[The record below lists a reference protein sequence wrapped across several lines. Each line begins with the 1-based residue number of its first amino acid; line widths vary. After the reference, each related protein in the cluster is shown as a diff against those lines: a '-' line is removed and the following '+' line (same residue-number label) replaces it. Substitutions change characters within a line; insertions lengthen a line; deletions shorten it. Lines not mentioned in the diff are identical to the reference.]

1 MIFFAYLHSFYKLE
15 WEEAIFCLLDV
26 VSKLMDNLGMKL
38 NGSGYMA
45 HFAGFI
51 LMEYLKLV
59 SPGRGNR
66 GGSWSPEEKKA
77 NIWHGR
83 GNCGG
88 SWPPVF
94 LCSSYKRF
102 PISQF
107 YWFPLSCLTPVLAF
121 RTLDLSL
128 SGLYVRL
135 SAFCI
140 NTISW

>member
-1 MIFFAYLHSFYKLE
+1 
-15 WEEAIFCLLDV
+15 
-26 VSKLMDNLGMKL
+26 MKL

-51 LMEYLKLV
+51 LIGIFKI
-59 SPGRGNR
+59 SFARKSKC
-66 GGSWSPEEKKA
+66 GGPEEE
-77 NIWHGR
+77 IEGVHGR
-83 GNCGG
+83 RKRKKLISGTEGEIVVAHG
-88 SWPPVF
+88 RF
-94 LCSSYKRF
+94 SYKRF

-140 NTISW
+140 NTIS